1 MKGDAAESINNIFS
15 VLQHVLMAQRKTD
28 FLRTQLEPA
37 FSVFTRANA
46 IALAKAA
53 QGGDLG
59 FMAAWNGIFSA
70 ECGERVP
77 EQILVTCSGGPGDS
91 LATAVTIRAPD
102 LAIAI
107 HAEYWFLFHCY
118 GRDWKLGRERR
129 STPAADG
136 RVFDQLE
143 LIFPDQV
150 AEWTYFDVTGLIT
163 PSSNAV

>member
-1 MKGDAAESINNIFS
+1 
-15 VLQHVLMAQRKTD
+15 
-28 FLRTQLEPA
+28 
-37 FSVFTRANA
+37 
-46 IALAKAA
+46 
-53 QGGDLG
+53 
-59 FMAAWNGIFSA
+59 
-70 ECGERVP
+70 
-77 EQILVTCSGGPGDS
+77 
-91 LATAVTIRAPD
+91 VTIRAPD

-143 LIFPDQV
+143 LIFPDQA